1 MFPQKKFD
9 YIYSSWV
16 LMHVPPY
23 ELNNYFQN
31 IFRLMHNKTK
41 FYFDFM
47 HSIITLKQ
55 NALTWGYNSSKI
67 INKQRCSVLDIS
79 EVEVDH
85 KDGRGY
91 DKTIQN
97 SENQTIDQLSV
108 FFNVEPLIEFLN
120 QIKREESRSDDT
132 ENALDPDAFCEFQEK
147 KDLINFKSTLQK
159 NNQYLSN

>member
-1 MFPQKKFD
+1 MKKKPSFFIINSSDYEKFMKNKKFD

-41 FYFDFM
+41 FYFDFK

-67 INKQRCSVLDIS
+67 KRIINSNGFISRRVLGDFL
-79 EVEVDH
+79 EV
-85 KDGRGY
+85 
-91 DKTIQN
+91 T
-97 SENQTIDQLSV
+97 
-108 FFNVEPLIEFLN
+108 
-120 QIKREESRSDDT
+120 KR
-132 ENALDPDAFCEFQEK
+132 
-147 KDLINFKSTLQK
+147 IN
-159 NNQYLSN
+159 